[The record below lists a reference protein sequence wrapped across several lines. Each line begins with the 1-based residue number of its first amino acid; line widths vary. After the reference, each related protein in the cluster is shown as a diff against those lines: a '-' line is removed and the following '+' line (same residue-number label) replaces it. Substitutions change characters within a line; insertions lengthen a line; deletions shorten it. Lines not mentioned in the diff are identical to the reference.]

1 MAGVIDEYVAALK
14 RDLDFDPALARRMAD
29 EVEAHL
35 WDAAEADPAWP
46 SAEAERRAVERFGL
60 AREIAAQFATDAVN
74 RQARR
79 SWIVLLA
86 TVAVTFV
93 AMRLRVMWLG
103 DAGDS
108 LSVLAPLV
116 DRYAFIA
123 AIARGRSIGWWAF
136 RRSVLPL
143 AICLAAPGRVD
154 CRRHRARRPVRR
166 RRAAAC
172 AAGGGGR
179 DRADRAACFPCDRAR
194 PPAEADGDA
203 AEGRM
208 NGWRLTGVLSLL
220 LLAMALSF
228 CASGHADVEGLRLV
242 IRATARTSLVL
253 FAWPSPPP
261 RWSSS
266 CPAKRTRWQRR
277 NRRYLGVSFAV
288 SHCHPSRGADRA
300 GADRPDAVLDAHQSR
315 QHRAGR
321 HGLSSSSRR

>member
-1 MAGVIDEYVAALK
+1 MAGVIQDYVAALK

-93 AMRLRVMWLG
+93 AMRLRVMWLA

-108 LSVLAPLV
+108 LSMLAPLI
-116 DRYAFIA
+116 DRYAFVA
-123 AIARGRSIGWWAF
+123 AIAVGSIGWWAF

-143 AICLAAPGRVD
+143 AVCLTAPGRID
-154 CRRHRARRPVRR
+154 CRRNRARRPLRR

-179 DRADRAACFPCDRAR
+179 VALIGCFFS
-194 PPAEADGDA
+194 
-203 AEGRM
+203 M
-208 NGWRLTGVLSLL
+208 WS
-220 LLAMALSF
+220 
-228 CASGHADVEGLRLV
+228 ASGG
-242 IRATARTSLVL
+242 
-253 FAWPSPPP
+253 
-261 RWSSS
+261 
-266 CPAKRTRWQRR
+266 
-277 NRRYLGVSFAV
+277 G
-288 SHCHPSRGADRA
+288 
-300 GADRPDAVLDAHQSR
+300 
-315 QHRAGR
+315 
-321 HGLSSSSRR
+321 